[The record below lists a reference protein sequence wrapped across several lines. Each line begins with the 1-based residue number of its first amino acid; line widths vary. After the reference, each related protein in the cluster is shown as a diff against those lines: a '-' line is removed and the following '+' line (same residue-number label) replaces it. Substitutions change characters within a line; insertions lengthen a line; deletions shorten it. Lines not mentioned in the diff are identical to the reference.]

1 VTKVLSNEEAAALH
15 TLAGHAGFSAAV
27 LQVKRDLLELLID
40 ASRKGLSVAG
50 YGAPGK
56 GNTLLNHCGIRSDLL
71 EYTVDRNPYK
81 HGRYLPGTHIPIFAP
96 DRIRET
102 RPDLV
107 LVLPWNLRDEIVEQ
121 IAYIREWGGRFIIP
135 IPQPT
140 VI

>member
-1 VTKVLSNEEAAALH
+1 
-15 TLAGHAGFSAAV
+15 
-27 LQVKRDLLELLID
+27 
-40 ASRKGLSVAG
+40 
-50 YGAPGK
+50 
-56 GNTLLNHCGIRSDLL
+56 
-71 EYTVDRNPYK
+71 
-81 HGRYLPGTHIPIFAP
+81 LPGTHIPIFAP

-121 IAYIREWGGRFIIP
+121 LAYIREWSGKFMIP

>member
-1 VTKVLSNEEAAALH
+1 
-15 TLAGHAGFSAAV
+15 
-27 LQVKRDLLELLID
+27 
-40 ASRKGLSVAG
+40 
-50 YGAPGK
+50 
-56 GNTLLNHCGIRSDLL
+56 L

-81 HGRYLPGTHIPIFAP
+81 HGRHLPGTHIPIFAP

-102 RPDLV
+102 QPDLV

-121 IAYIREWGGRFIIP
+121 LAYIRDWGGKFIIP